1 MIRGKKYYDENG
13 VQLAVYFGEVMKITQ
28 DVNGGYSHKGTKNM
42 DDGGKDSG
50 IDPFFAPYDGNYG
63 WKQSGTAPTGIAFD
77 SSKKVRTANLGI
89 KYVIMFAWHD
99 NNISDIWKDKF
110 VAQGDHFYDEGTAG
124 RATGNHI
131 HFGVTVSDTPYDGS
145 YPLIQNE
152 FGNWEI
158 KNEVNPWDVFFVN
171 DTRILNGMGH
181 KWLTYDTP
189 IKPTVTYSGVWDEE
203 FNGILQKHFNTFFDK
218 KISGQRTLYP
228 NIKGATRGVTGSQ
241 LVRVIQKWCGA
252 TIDGQLGPET
262 FRKMQVKMGT
272 LADGKIG
279 NPSSLVKA
287 MRKAI
292 AEGTMPK

>member
-77 SSKKVRTANLGI
+77 SSKKVRTARLGV

-145 YPLIQNE
+145 YPLVQNE

-181 KWLTYDTP
+181 SWQTYAITA
-189 IKPTVTYSGVWDEE
+189 KTYSGVWDKD
-203 FNGILQKHFNTFFDK
+203 FNKLLQAYFGTIVDGT
-218 KISGQRTLYP
+218 ITGQRFP
-228 NIKGATRGVTGSQ
+228 MNNVGGAVYGTSGSM
-241 LVRVIQKWCGA
+241 LVKAIQTWCGA
-252 TIDGQLGPET
+252 KVDGQLGPET
-262 FRKMQVKMGT
+262 LRKMQVKMGT
-272 LADGKIG
+272 YADGKLSK
-279 NPSSLVKA
+279 PSSLVKA
-287 MRKAI
+287 IQKAI